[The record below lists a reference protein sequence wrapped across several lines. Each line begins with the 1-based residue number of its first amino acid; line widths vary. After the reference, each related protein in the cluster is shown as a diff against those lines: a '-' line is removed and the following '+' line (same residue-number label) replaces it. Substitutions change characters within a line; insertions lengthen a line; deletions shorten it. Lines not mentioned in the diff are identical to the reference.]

1 MNIVFLSLLIILIVA
16 IVVTLGILI
25 VKIEKDN
32 KEKTKL
38 SLFEVLETKEFWA
51 SEIVY
56 VNKHLSIATNKNYS
70 KLAFVK
76 NFNPNNPLNFDFF
89 ELSTAFIER
98 LEKNVGIKIYYRKKG
113 EIESFAIYPINNE
126 VKNFIHKVFLNACLK
141 KIETKYPQNKYAI
154 VSTSDWECS
163 YVWAYCQNNGD
174 FAYFK
179 TGEKSTIMKINL
191 KKEHFTID
199 TKFKYFE
206 APIFGIQQQLM
217 TYQKDFMPILFDYVL
232 DDIKTRFNK
241 IVDNAIY
248 FDSFNNVVYLT
259 NGTNSIQSVILSKI
273 DEIYYQDSKI
283 SFNLANEDKT
293 INYIANSQFILEFQ
307 DFMTNY
313 NLKKIAQNF
322 DHKSDKVINATPF
335 TKFIIDFS
343 RDRIIYCANLHKLS
357 GFSFMTIS
365 FADIFNIRAEKSGQK
380 NFVRLTTRNREII
393 DVTCDKK
400 EIAQYIE
407 AQIVKILG

>member
-1 MNIVFLSLLIILIVA
+1 MIILIAA
-16 IVVTLGILI
+16 ITTTLAILI

-32 KEKTKL
+32 KEKTKI
-38 SLFEVLETKEFWA
+38 SLLEALELKDFWA
-51 SEIVY
+51 SEVVY
-56 VNKHLSIATNKNYS
+56 VNKFLSIATNKNNT
-70 KLAFVK
+70 KLAIVK
-76 NFNPNNPLNFDFF
+76 NFNPNNPTSF
-89 ELSTAFIER
+89 EYFEIATAFIEK
-98 LEKNVGIKIYYRKKG
+98 LEKNVGIKISYRKKG
-113 EIESFAIYPINNE
+113 EIENFNIYPVNNE
-126 VKNFIHKVFLNACLK
+126 VKNFIHKVFLNASLK
-141 KIETKYPQNKYAI
+141 KIETKYPQNKFFI

-163 YVWAYCQNNGD
+163 YVWAYSPNNGD

-217 TYQKDFMPILFDYVL
+217 TYQKDFMPTLFDYVL

-241 IVDNAIY
+241 ISDNAIY
-248 FDSFNNVVYLT
+248 FDSFNNIIYLT
-259 NGTNSIQSVILSKI
+259 NGTNSLQSVILNKI
-273 DEIYYQDSKI
+273 DEIYYQDNKI
-283 SFNLANEDKT
+283 SFSLANEDKT
-293 INYIANSQFILEFQ
+293 INYIANSQFILKFQ

-322 DHKSDKVINATPF
+322 DHKSDKLINATPF

-343 RDRIIYCANLHKLS
+343 RDRIIYCANLHKLNN
-357 GFSFMTIS
+357 FSFMTIS

-380 NFVRLTTRNREII
+380 NFVRLTTRNKEII
-393 DVTCDKK
+393 DVTCEKR
-400 EIAQYIE
+400 EVAQYIE

>member
-1 MNIVFLSLLIILIVA
+1 MYK
-16 IVVTLGILI
+16 LG
-25 VKIEKDN
+25 K
-32 KEKTKL
+32 
-38 SLFEVLETKEFWA
+38 SP
-51 SEIVY
+51 Y
-56 VNKHLSIATNKNYS
+56 Y
-70 KLAFVK
+70 
-76 NFNPNNPLNFDFF
+76 PMNFDYF
-89 ELSTAFIER
+89 EIATAFIESI
-98 LEKNVGIKIYYRKKG
+98 EKNVGIKISYRKKG
-113 EIESFAIYPINNE
+113 EIEAINVYPINNE

-141 KIETKYPQNKYAI
+141 KIETKYPQSQFSI

-163 YVWAYCQNNGD
+163 YVWAYCSNNGD

-179 TGEKSTIMKINL
+179 TGEKSAIMKINL

-248 FDSFNNVVYLT
+248 FDSFNNIIYLT
-259 NGTNSIQSVILSKI
+259 NGTNSLQSVILSKI
-273 DEIYYQDSKI
+273 DEIFYQDNKI

-380 NFVRLTTRNREII
+380 NFVRLTTRNKEII